1 MSQQENITVDLP
13 NASARA
19 GYALGL
25 GMCSKVLW
33 DTAVNI
39 KDDQSQGFSERLAIV
54 KVLKE
59 IHEQIQAEVEKI
71 NGNANKS
78 AGIDRDSQERQQA
91 SE

>member
-25 GMCSKVLW
+25 GMCSKALW
-33 DTAVNI
+33 DTAIKI
-39 KDDQSQGFSERLAIV
+39 KDDPAQGFSERLAIV

-59 IHEQIQAEVEKI
+59 IHDQIKAEMEKI
-71 NGNANKS
+71 NGSNNTNP
-78 AGIDRDSQERQQA
+78 
-91 SE
+91 